1 MDAPAFELEDQH
13 GTLRKLS
20 DFAGKWVVLY
30 FYPKD
35 DTPACTK
42 EACSFSDGRTLLQSM
57 GAEVIGISADSV
69 KSHQKFAQKHALDIV
84 LLSDPTHATIE
95 AFGSWKPKKFM
106 GREFI
111 GIHRD
116 TYLINP
122 QGKIVKKYEGVDVAV
137 HFGEV
142 VEDLKRL
149 QA

>member
-1 MDAPAFELEDQH
+1 
-13 GTLRKLS
+13 
-20 DFAGKWVVLY
+20 
-30 FYPKD
+30 
-35 DTPACTK
+35 
-42 EACSFSDGRTLLQSM
+42 M

-116 TYLINP
+116 TYLISP
-122 QGKIVKKYEGVDVAV
+122 EGKIVKKYEGVDVAV

-142 VEDLKRL
+142 LQDLKAL